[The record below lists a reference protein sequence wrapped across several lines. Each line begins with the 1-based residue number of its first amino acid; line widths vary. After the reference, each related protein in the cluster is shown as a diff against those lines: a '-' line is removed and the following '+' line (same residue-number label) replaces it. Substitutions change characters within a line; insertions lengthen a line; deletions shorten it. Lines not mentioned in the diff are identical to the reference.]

1 MTMDGP
7 GLRSFPGAGLFMAT
21 SLATLTPCQSHFPAG
36 VRPFLLPDAAL
47 GTLGQVRPR
56 YSGQ

>member
-21 SLATLTPCQSHFPAG
+21 SLATLTPCQSHLPAG
-36 VRPFLLPDAAL
+36 ARLFLLPDTAL
-47 GTLGQVRPR
+47 GTVGQVRPR
-56 YSGQ
+56 